1 MTPCNVA
8 LLAAEAQAKANADL
22 NMSRGGSYE
31 GVGHILLPHYI
42 VGVDLSLDGISYWF
56 IKAGEQGLL
65 HGTFATR
72 DDVLAFIETH
82 QPDLVGV

>member
-1 MTPCNVA
+1 MNLCNIA
-8 LLAAEAQAKANADL
+8 LLAAEAAAKANADL
-22 NMSRGGSYE
+22 NMGRGVAYE

-42 VGVDLSLDGISYWF
+42 VGVDLSLDGLTYWF
-56 IKAGEQGLL
+56 VKAGADGL

-72 DDVLAFIETH
+72 DDVLAFIEAH